1 MAAAPLLR
9 AAVTDFCN
17 SGAGEACTVDF
28 ALDPSAE
35 TAVLDADAAL
45 LRRAFANLLGNSAR
59 HNPGG
64 CNVAVTAET
73 AGECLRLI
81 FADDGRGYPPA
92 VLAQLQGAAAPD
104 APAPHIL
111 GLYLVRQIVRAHGG
125 QAAFA
130 QNRPRGALC
139 TLTLPLAPAGGPPV
153 Q

>member
-1 MAAAPLLR
+1 MDLFIPWILAYVIDSVIP
-9 AAVTDFCN
+9 VG
-17 SGAGEACTVDF
+17 S
-28 ALDPSAE
+28 
-35 TAVLDADAAL
+35 
-45 LRRAFANLLGNSAR
+45 
-59 HNPGG
+59 
-64 CNVAVTAET
+64 
-73 AGECLRLI
+73 LRLI